1 MHEYIFVNL
10 PVHDLD
16 RSRAFFTE
24 LGYTFDEAHSDDRA
38 LCMILGDNLFA
49 MLLRRDFFGTFTT
62 RDVADATTSTEV
74 LTALSVAD
82 RTEVDAMIE
91 RAVAAGGE
99 AVGDPQD
106 HGFMYHRSYAD
117 PDGHVW
123 EILWMA
129 ADGDSG

>member
-10 PVHDLD
+10 PVHDLN
-16 RSRAFFTE
+16 RSRAFFTA

-49 MLLRRDFFGTFTT
+49 MLLRRDFFATFTT
-62 RDVADATTSTEV
+62 RDVADATASTEV

-82 RTEVDAMIE
+82 RSEVDAMME
-91 RAVAAGGE
+91 RAVAAGG
-99 AVGDPQD
+99 ATVGDPQD

-117 PDGHVW
+117 PDGHIW

-129 ADGDSG
+129 SDGGVD